1 MHMKTVSIA
10 LLGAGMLAL
19 AACGGPAEDTN
30 AAADN
35 AVDTLAVPADELSP
49 TDNLSEIPADSLGN
63 EALPADANLAVDAN
77 LSADLN
83 ATANSQ

>member
-1 MHMKTVSIA
+1 MKTVSIA

-19 AACGGPAEDTN
+19 AACGGPAEETN
-30 AAADN
+30 VVDN
-35 AVDTLAVPADELSP
+35 GVDTLAVPADELSP